1 MDCESGGAEIV
12 KVYRGNPI
20 VSNPLSN
27 PTRISTQTVHKKNKQ
42 GQTTREEEIY
52 LKIMMTTCY
61 KRSNGG
67 MTKRTNTRACTEET
81 KFKLYVV
88 F

>member
-20 VSNPLSN
+20 VSNPLSH
-27 PTRISTQTVHKKNKQ
+27 PTRISTQTVQKKNKQ
-42 GQTTREEEIY
+42 EQTTREEEIY
-52 LKIMMTTCY
+52 LKIMMTGY
-61 KRSNGG
+61 KRSNRE
-67 MTKRTNTRACTEET
+67 MTQKGQTHTHAKRRQISNCML
-81 KFKLYVV
+81 F